1 MRIWDLRKK
10 MNDIKKQIHDL
21 SLLRF
26 VRCQPDLPFS
36 FHRHTTCFGWKEC
49 LTLNNKTR
57 NNVAKWEIKGRS
69 VKRATPD
76 NFYCRLY
83 GRFIFINSFYRS
95 EFWQVTYELHFTS
108 IQIRNVWGC
117 ASWQFVSTSFFA
129 QTFAKDLG
137 LAKSSWSPRILI
149 APIKLLMHKINLRH
163 FFKCFKCL
171 ERLCKDF
178 FENVLANFSRE
189 LFY

>member
-1 MRIWDLRKK
+1 ML
-10 MNDIKKQIHDL
+10 N
-21 SLLRF
+21 
-26 VRCQPDLPFS
+26 VQPP
-36 FHRHTTCFGWKEC
+36 TTFI
-49 LTLNNKTR
+49 
-57 NNVAKWEIKGRS
+57 V
-69 VKRATPD
+69 D
-76 NFYCRLY
+76 FY
-83 GRFIFINSFYRS
+83 GRFVFINTFYRS

-178 FENVLANFSRE
+178 FENVLANFLENSFISASGKCFSE
-189 LFY
+189 LVLQLPSLLIQNVKLKCKPFIFSLLFTFSSSQSNWAVY

>member
-1 MRIWDLRKK
+1 M
-10 MNDIKKQIHDL
+10 
-21 SLLRF
+21 
-26 VRCQPDLPFS
+26 
-36 FHRHTTCFGWKEC
+36 CFGWKEC

-69 VKRATPD
+69 VKHATPD

-83 GRFIFINSFYRS
+83 GRFILINTLYRS

-129 QTFAKDLG
+129 QTFAKELG
-137 LAKSSWSPRILI
+137 LAKSSRSPRILI

-171 ERLCKDF
+171 ERFCEDF
-178 FENVLANFSRE
+178 LKMCWPIFLKNSFISALGKCFSELVLQLRSLLLQNANLLYFSFVY
-189 LFY
+189 LFCFAFK